1 MWRRQALTDR
11 IRSIMIGRR
20 HFVALMGGAIIARPL
35 AARAQQT
42 AMPVIGFLSS
52 ASPDLYANALRAF
65 RQGLSETGYVEGRN
79 VAIEYRWADSQND
92 RLPALAADLV
102 RRQVNVIASPGSTP
116 AALAAKAATA
126 TIPVV
131 FQIGTDPVAA
141 GLVASLAR
149 PGGNVTGVASLNTE
163 LGPKRLELLRELMPT
178 ATIIALLVNPT
189 SPFIAKNISSELQSA
204 AHTLGL
210 QLHILNASTE
220 RDFDTVFATFVQLR
234 AGALVIA
241 PDAMFISRSEQ
252 LGALTLRHAVP
263 AISQYREFSAAGGL
277 MSYGGSFTE
286 ANRLAGIYTGRILKG
301 EKPADL
307 PVQQS
312 TKIELIINLK
322 TANALGIT
330 VPPTLLTSADE
341 VIE

>member
-1 MWRRQALTDR
+1 
-11 IRSIMIGRR
+11 
-20 HFVALMGGAIIARPL
+20 V
-35 AARAQQT
+35 
-42 AMPVIGFLSS
+42 
-52 ASPDLYANALRAF
+52 RAF
-65 RQGLSETGYVEGRN
+65 REGLSEIGYVEGRN
-79 VAIEYRWADSQND
+79 VTIEYRWADGQNN

-102 RRQVNVIASPGSTP
+102 RHQVSVIAAPGSTP

-126 TIPVV
+126 TIPVL
-131 FQIGTDPVAA
+131 FQVGTDPVAA

-149 PGGNVTGVASLNTE
+149 PGGNVTGVTSLNTE

-178 ATIIALLVNPT
+178 ATIIAVLVNPT
-189 SPFIAKNISSELQSA
+189 SPSVAEPFLRAVQPA
-204 AHTLGL
+204 ARALGL
-210 QLHILNASTE
+210 QVHVLNAITE

-252 LGALTLRHAVP
+252 LAALTLRHAVP
-263 AISQYREFSAAGGL
+263 AITQFREFAAAGGL

-286 ANRLAGIYTGRILKG
+286 GARQVGVYTGRILKG

-312 TKIELIINLK
+312 TKVELIINLK
-322 TANALGIT
+322 TAKALGLT
-330 VPPTLLTSADE
+330 VPPGLLARADE
-341 VIE
+341 LIE